1 MKKINILIT
10 GQLKNKK
17 NLLKTLYKF
26 RNLDFI
32 DQIIISTWTEEVNN
46 NKFLFSILNKLKVD
60 VVSQKSDVYK
70 NSFFYQ
76 SKSLENGLANISNK
90 NLDVFKTRTD
100 LFIDTSYLKK
110 IIDLDYSLNNKS
122 IFSKKVWIPF
132 FEISKPVYFGDECI
146 YANYKDLSKLYNY
159 EEKYDHWQIGPGC
172 SHIRRFIDPYINF
185 YQELEIIQRKHSVT
199 NHGSSKRFP
208 TLNKLLLDK
217 EYLNFLFFNYL
228 ILKNE
233 FRVGLENTESYIF
246 FREWSSGKV
255 QPKESEFY
263 KSFDKKNSFNP
274 SLGQI
279 FSYDETWLTNI
290 INNSDFSEE
299 IINNKIYKQYQSTF

>member
-132 FEISKPVYFGDECI
+132 FEISKPFILEMSVFM
-146 YANYKDLSKLYNY
+146 
-159 EEKYDHWQIGPGC
+159 QI
-172 SHIRRFIDPYINF
+172 IKI
-185 YQELEIIQRKHSVT
+185 
-199 NHGSSKRFP
+199 
-208 TLNKLLLDK
+208 
-217 EYLNFLFFNYL
+217 YLNYIIMRRNMTTGKLGL
-228 ILKNE
+228 AAHILDD
-233 FRVGLENTESYIF
+233 L
-246 FREWSSGKV
+246 
-255 QPKESEFY
+255 
-263 KSFDKKNSFNP
+263 
-274 SLGQI
+274 
-279 FSYDETWLTNI
+279 
-290 INNSDFSEE
+290 
-299 IINNKIYKQYQSTF
+299 